1 MQPDGST
8 CIRVV
13 FGSGGVA
20 LGWST
25 ENMISPESEMKTHM
39 TSSCGTPLDQHD
51 HTIVKTVFP
60 ILT

>member
-25 ENMISPESEMKTHM
+25 ENMTSPESEMKAHVLSIVNGNTCTHACM
-39 TSSCGTPLDQHD
+39 HLA
-51 HTIVKTVFP
+51 
-60 ILT
+60 

>member
-20 LGWST
+20 FRSM
-25 ENMISPESEMKTHM
+25 ENMTSPEMK
-39 TSSCGTPLDQHD
+39 
-51 HTIVKTVFP
+51 
-60 ILT
+60 